1 MDIER
6 PLYLNKLISKKDNGR
21 IKIIT
26 GIRRCGK
33 SHLLFKIY
41 KDYLKNIGI
50 LDEQIIELI
59 LDDFSN
65 LMYRNPFEL
74 DKYIRNKIKNEYKKY
89 YVFIDEIQL
98 VNSIQ
103 NPYVPNGDKITF
115 IDVVMGLMKIKNVDL
130 YITGSNSK
138 MLSTDILTQFRDRSD
153 EIRVY
158 PLSFKEFYSVYTKDK
173 RFAFEEYCIYG
184 GLPFIT
190 TLNEHKDKSDYLLNL
205 FTNTYLKDVIERNN
219 IRKDLSILEDLMN
232 IVASSIGSLT
242 NPARIANTLLSEKK
256 INISQATI
264 SSYLE
269 YFSQA
274 FLISSAKRYD
284 VKGRKYIGSPL
295 KYYFTDLGLRNAKLN
310 FRQIEFTHIME
321 NIIYNELL
329 IRGFNVDVGV
339 VEYNYKKDEKSIKT
353 NLEIDFVVNNGNTRY
368 YIQSELSLP
377 TYEKVVQETKPLTN
391 VNDYFKK
398 IVVVKDNI
406 IARYDDKGIYYVGI
420 EEFLLNKKILD

>member
-1 MDIER
+1 
-6 PLYLNKLISKKDNGR
+6 
-21 IKIIT
+21 
-26 GIRRCGK
+26 
-33 SHLLFKIY
+33 
-41 KDYLKNIGI
+41 
-50 LDEQIIELI
+50 
-59 LDDFSN
+59 
-65 LMYRNPFEL
+65 MYRNPFEL

-173 RFAFEEYCIYG
+173 RFASEEYCIYG

-242 NPARIANTLLSEKK
+242 NPARIANTLLSEKR
-256 INISQATI
+256 
-264 SSYLE
+264 
-269 YFSQA
+269 
-274 FLISSAKRYD
+274 LIS
-284 VKGRKYIGSPL
+284 L
-295 KYYFTDLGLRNAKLN
+295 KLRFHHIQNIFLKL
-310 FRQIEFTHIME
+310 F
-321 NIIYNELL
+321 
-329 IRGFNVDVGV
+329 
-339 VEYNYKKDEKSIKT
+339 
-353 NLEIDFVVNNGNTRY
+353 
-368 YIQSELSLP
+368 
-377 TYEKVVQETKPLTN
+377 
-391 VNDYFKK
+391 
-398 IVVVKDNI
+398 
-406 IARYDDKGIYYVGI
+406 
-420 EEFLLNKKILD
+420 

>member
-21 IKIIT
+21 VKIIT

-173 RFAFEEYCIYG
+173 KFAFEEYCIYG

-368 YIQSELSLP
+368 YIQSALSLP

>member
-353 NLEIDFVVNNGNTRY
+353 NLEIDFVVNNENTRY
-368 YIQSELSLP
+368 YIQSALSLP

>member
-368 YIQSELSLP
+368 YIQSALSLS

>member
-1 MDIER
+1 
-6 PLYLNKLISKKDNGR
+6 
-21 IKIIT
+21 
-26 GIRRCGK
+26 
-33 SHLLFKIY
+33 
-41 KDYLKNIGI
+41 
-50 LDEQIIELI
+50 
-59 LDDFSN
+59 
-65 LMYRNPFEL
+65 MYRNPFEL

-232 IVASSIGSLT
+232 IVAYSIGSLT

-256 INISQATI
+256 INISQTTI

-368 YIQSELSLP
+368 YIQSALSLP

-398 IVVVKDNI
+398 IVVVKDNV
-406 IARYDDKGIYYVGI
+406 IARYDDKGIYYVDI